1 MWEGNNIFFFVPIT
15 TFYQTQQYTSVSVVS
30 KRICC
35 RSNESKCSCFSKGLQ
50 QQLLANEAKAHFCG
64 GGEIKN
70 FLYPTPTT
78 GQLLLFAFS
87 YSSPLPHCS
96 LRRTKSRKNK
106 ILNILLFSSHA
117 LGASGDS
124 HQQMRNDRARAAR
137 CFSGGRRMLESSI
150 SLHPVISPTFSK
162 WPQVFQVLLK
172 QFSCFFFGAVLN
184 TSEYGF

>member
-50 QQLLANEAKAHFCG
+50 QQLSANEAKAHFCG

-124 HQQMRNDRARAAR
+124 HQQTRNDRARAAR
-137 CFSGGRRMLESSI
+137 CFSVDGESWNPAFHCILSSHPHFQSGPKSSRFSSNNSHVSSLE
-150 SLHPVISPTFSK
+150 LF
-162 WPQVFQVLLK
+162 
-172 QFSCFFFGAVLN
+172 
-184 TSEYGF
+184 